1 MAKDLRHF
9 LAQLTREYPDDMVEV
24 SRPVR
29 PAEFEVTAL
38 LEHLDRRKL
47 CPVVHF
53 LAPANMHGDPSE
65 FTLVS
70 NVFGTRE
77 RCATAL
83 DFPREQAKMP
93 LSIEFARRERMS
105 LTAAAVTPDEAPVK
119 DRVVLGQ
126 AVDIGL
132 LPIVRHHEMDL
143 SPVLTMTVVM
153 RDPDDGFYD
162 ITFIKAFPQGPR
174 RVGLAI
180 HSPHLERI
188 LAKYEERGQRA
199 PMVIVLGHHPAF
211 YLGSLS
217 LSPFGVNDYDAVGGF
232 LGEPLRLVASE
243 TWGEDFMVP
252 ADAEIVIEGEIVPGE
267 RAIVNPFGEVTRHYQ
282 AQCLRPVAEL
292 TALTHREDAILQD
305 IFAGHQGHWNLGGI
319 PKEGSL
325 YNVLNQ
331 RFGGIRAVHLPYSGC
346 SRFSCYISM
355 EKREE
360 GKAKMLGMEALAQTK
375 LMEAVVIVDEE
386 IDPFNEPDVI
396 WAVLTQTN
404 TRRDVSVIYNA
415 QSFFFSAMGSTKVI
429 VDATRPLDMAFP
441 EKIRVPREAMDRM
454 KLEEWL
460 DTAQLERR

>member
-9 LAQLTREYPDDMVEV
+9 LAQLARDYPNDLVEV

-38 LEHLDRRKL
+38 LEHLDRRGL
-47 CPVVHF
+47 YPAVHF
-53 LAPANMHGDPSE
+53 LAPTDVQGRASE
-65 FTLVS
+65 FTLLS

-77 RCATAL
+77 RCAAAL
-83 DFPREQAKMP
+83 DFPRDRAKMP

-105 LTAAAVTPDEAPVK
+105 LTAVPVAAKEAPVK
-119 DRVVLGQ
+119 DRVVCGE

-188 LAKYEERGQRA
+188 LDKYEERGQRA
-199 PMVIVLGHHPAF
+199 PMAIVLGHHPAF

-252 ADAEIVIEGEIVPGE
+252 ADAEIVIEGEIIPGA

-292 TALTHREDAILQD
+292 TALTYREGAILQD

-331 RFGGIRAVHLPYSGC
+331 RFGGVRGVHLPYSGC

-375 LMEAVVIVDEE
+375 LMEAVVVVDEA
-386 IDPFNEPDVI
+386 IDPFSEPDVI
-396 WAVLTQTN
+396 WAVVTQTN
-404 TRRDVSVIYNA
+404 PRRDVTVIHNA

-429 VDATRPLDMAFP
+429 IDATRPLDTAFP
-441 EKIRVPREAMDRM
+441 EKIRVPQEAMDRM
-454 KLEEWL
+454 NLDEWL
-460 DTAQLERR
+460 DMARLERR